1 MLLWL
6 KRKLLKILEYELPE
20 DFFGWL
26 YLLIIVGSFF
36 FLIIALLLA

>member
-26 YLLIIVGSFF
+26 LLIKYCWIIL